1 MPAEPVRPDGVT
13 SYSMIQLASDS
24 GNAVA
29 LVLFL
34 FDLLY
39 LDRADLLPRPHRQD
53 HRRRTIGP
61 ATEKLP
67 SSAPCGFRAGLHQL
81 GEALIRRGTKGSNPA
96 LSSGESGAN
105 LTFSIRP
112 PKIRTPCLGAP
123 AHPKPPGCAA
133 HARPASAWACRCATR
148 RAVL

>member
-24 GNAVA
+24 GNAAA

-34 FDLLY
+34 FDLLD

-53 HRRRTIGP
+53 HRRRTLGP

-67 SSAPCGFRAGLHQL
+67 SGAPCGFRAGLHQL
-81 GEALIRRGTKGSNPA
+81 GEALIQKGTKGSNPA
-96 LSSGESGAN
+96 LSSGESAN
-105 LTFSIRP
+105 FTESNF
-112 PKIRTPCLGAP
+112 
-123 AHPKPPGCAA
+123 
-133 HARPASAWACRCATR
+133 
-148 RAVL
+148 

>member
-13 SYSMIQLASDS
+13 SYRMIQLASDS
-24 GNAVA
+24 GNAAA

-39 LDRADLLPRPHRQD
+39 FDGADLLPPPHPQD

-67 SSAPCGFRAGLHQL
+67 SGAPCGFRAGLHQL

-96 LSSGESGAN
+96 LSSRESATNRGCNPSTGGYVYLSGA
-105 LTFSIRP
+105 LLPDPS
-112 PKIRTPCLGAP
+112 
-123 AHPKPPGCAA
+123 
-133 HARPASAWACRCATR
+133 
-148 RAVL
+148 

>member
-13 SYSMIQLASDS
+13 SYSLIQLASHS
-24 GNAVA
+24 SNAVA
-29 LVLFL
+29 MVLFL

-96 LSSGESGAN
+96 LSSAESAAN
-105 LTFSIRP
+105 SVFAKAGPRASFRRQRGSKPHSIDR
-112 PKIRTPCLGAP
+112 
-123 AHPKPPGCAA
+123 
-133 HARPASAWACRCATR
+133 
-148 RAVL
+148 VE